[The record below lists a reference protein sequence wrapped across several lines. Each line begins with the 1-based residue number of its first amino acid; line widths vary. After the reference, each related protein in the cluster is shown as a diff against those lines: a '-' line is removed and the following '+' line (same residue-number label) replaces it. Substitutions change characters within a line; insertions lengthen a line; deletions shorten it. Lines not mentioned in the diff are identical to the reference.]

1 MAGLLSGIGQVLAGG
16 VAGGAKAAGES
27 FVEQAKQEALAARE
41 ENMLRIQNLFA
52 KEGRAETQTFQA
64 GESKLGRESA
74 KSLAESSQVNA
85 SILQGERLTSAEN
98 LAEVERLSRSEE
110 AAAAATAAQKL
121 LTFKNDL
128 PDKEKSTVEKA
139 VLGLERLGMPRA
151 QALAVALSSVTKEE
165 SAEERALLRT
175 WQTVFTENKKSGET
189 AEEAARQATTLTG
202 VDPVELVSQMRAR
215 RSGAGPATTKTA
227 APAETLVERA
237 KKLKAEKE
245 KKAAGKNTGLLVG
258 EPAWPERKAG
268 TARPTLLGPTL
279 D

>member
-175 WQTVFTENKKSGET
+175 WQTVFTENKRSGET

-237 KKLKAEKE
+237 KKVKAEKE
-245 KKAAGKNTGLLVG
+245 KAAAEKKTGLL
-258 EPAWPERKAG
+258 AG
-268 TARPTLLGPTL
+268 GTTALAEAARPSLLGPAL